1 MKRWMSLLLA
11 AVLALSLAGCSKEQ
25 SEPEQTSAQTEQQQT
40 EEPEET
46 QQASET
52 EPTEEPEQPEEQPA
66 EEPAA
71 DEEQSAEEPAANEE
85 QPAEQSTETEQP
97 AEQSTETETEQSTEG
112 TAEAESSE
120 AGAQSSLLVAYFS
133 YAENAALPDDVD
145 ASASASIQPWNG
157 ALTGNTGV
165 VADMI
170 AQATGADLFSIRTVE
185 QYPDT
190 YDATID
196 QGQQEQSDGARPEL
210 ATHLENLDSYDTIFL
225 GFPNWWGDMPMAVY
239 TFLDE
244 VDLSGKSVIP
254 FVTSGGSGFSN
265 TISTI
270 QQMEPKATVQEGLS
284 IGASSATG
292 AQQQVE
298 SWLSELGL
306 A

>member
-11 AVLALSLAGCSKEQ
+11 AVLALSLAGCSEEQ

-71 DEEQSAEEPAANEE
+71 DEEQSTEEPVAGEE
-85 QPAEQSTETEQP
+85 QPAEK
-97 AEQSTETETEQSTEG
+97 STETETEQSTEG

-244 VDLSGKSVIP
+244 VDLSGKTVIP

-270 QQMEPKATVQEGLS
+270 QQMEPQATVQEGLS

-292 AQQQVE
+292 AQQPVE
-298 SWLSELGL
+298 SWLSELGR

>member
-11 AVLALSLAGCSKEQ
+11 AVLALSLAGCSEEQ

-40 EEPEET
+40 EETEET

-52 EPTEEPEQPEEQPA
+52 EPTEETEQPEEQPA

-71 DEEQSAEEPAANEE
+71 DEEQSTEEPVAGEE
-85 QPAEQSTETEQP
+85 QPAEE
-97 AEQSTETETEQSTEG
+97 STETETEQSTEG

-120 AGAQSSLLVAYFS
+120 AAAQSSLLVAYFS

-145 ASASASIQPWNG
+145 VSASASIQPWNG

-190 YDATID
+190 YDATLD

-244 VDLSGKSVIP
+244 VDLSGKTVIP
-254 FVTSGGSGFSN
+254 FITSGGSGFSN

-270 QQMEPKATVQEGLS
+270 QQMEPQATVQEGLS

>member
-11 AVLALSLAGCSKEQ
+11 AVLALSLAGCSEEQ

-40 EEPEET
+40 EETEET

-71 DEEQSAEEPAANEE
+71 DEEQSTEEPAAAEE
-85 QPAEQSTETEQP
+85 QPAEE
-97 AEQSTETETEQSTEG
+97 STETETEQSTEG
-112 TAEAESSE
+112 TAE

-190 YDATID
+190 YDATLD

-244 VDLSGKSVIP
+244 VDLSGKTVIP

-270 QQMEPKATVQEGLS
+270 QQMEPQATVQEGLS
-284 IGASSATG
+284 ISGSSATG

>member
-11 AVLALSLAGCSKEQ
+11 AVLALSLAGCSEEQ

-71 DEEQSAEEPAANEE
+71 DEEQSTEEPVAGEE
-85 QPAEQSTETEQP
+85 QPAEE
-97 AEQSTETETEQSTEG
+97 STETETEQSTEG

-120 AGAQSSLLVAYFS
+120 AAAQSSLLVAYFS
-133 YAENAALPDDVD
+133 YAENVALPDDVD

-244 VDLSGKSVIP
+244 VDLSGKTVIP

-270 QQMEPKATVQEGLS
+270 QQMEPQATVQEGLS

>member
-11 AVLALSLAGCSKEQ
+11 AVLALSLAGCSEEQ

-71 DEEQSAEEPAANEE
+71 DEEQSTEEPVAGEE
-85 QPAEQSTETEQP
+85 QPAEE
-97 AEQSTETETEQSTEG
+97 STETETEQSTEG
-112 TAEAESSE
+112 TAEAELSE

-157 ALTGNTGV
+157 TLTGNTGV

-244 VDLSGKSVIP
+244 VDLSGKTVIP

-270 QQMEPKATVQEGLS
+270 QQMEPQATVQEGLS
-284 IGASSATG
+284 ISGSSATG

>member
-11 AVLALSLAGCSKEQ
+11 AVLALSLAGCSEEQ

-40 EEPEET
+40 EETEET

-52 EPTEEPEQPEEQPA
+52 EPTEETEQPEEQPA

-71 DEEQSAEEPAANEE
+71 DEEQPAEEPVAGEE
-85 QPAEQSTETEQP
+85 QPAEE
-97 AEQSTETETEQSTEG
+97 STETETEQSTEG

-120 AGAQSSLLVAYFS
+120 AGAQSSILVAYFS

-196 QGQQEQSDGARPEL
+196 QGQQEQSEGARPEL

-239 TFLDE
+239 SFLDE
-244 VDLSGKSVIP
+244 VDLSGKTVIP

-270 QQMEPKATVQEGLS
+270 QQMEPQATVQEGLS

>member
-11 AVLALSLAGCSKEQ
+11 AVLALSLAGCSEEQ

-40 EEPEET
+40 EETEET

-52 EPTEEPEQPEEQPA
+52 EPTEETEQPEEQPA

-71 DEEQSAEEPAANEE
+71 DEEQSTEEPVAGEE
-85 QPAEQSTETEQP
+85 QPAEE
-97 AEQSTETETEQSTEG
+97 STETETEQSTEG

-196 QGQQEQSDGARPEL
+196 QGQQEQSEGARPEL
-210 ATHLENLDSYDTIFL
+210 ATHLENLGSYDTIFL

-244 VDLSGKSVIP
+244 VDLSGKTVIP

-270 QQMEPKATVQEGLS
+270 QQMEPQATVQEGLS

>member
-11 AVLALSLAGCSKEQ
+11 AVLALSVAGCSEEQ

-40 EEPEET
+40 EETEET

-71 DEEQSAEEPAANEE
+71 DEEQSTEEPAADEE
-85 QPAEQSTETEQP
+85 QSAEE
-97 AEQSTETETEQSTEG
+97 STETETEQSTEG

-133 YAENAALPDDVD
+133 YAENAALPEDVD

-244 VDLSGKSVIP
+244 VDLSGKTVIP

-270 QQMEPKATVQEGLS
+270 QQMEPQATVQEGLS

>member
-11 AVLALSLAGCSKEQ
+11 AVLALSLAGCSEEQ

-40 EEPEET
+40 EETEET

-52 EPTEEPEQPEEQPA
+52 ELTGEPEQPEEQPA

-71 DEEQSAEEPAANEE
+71 DEEQSTEEPVAGEE
-85 QPAEQSTETEQP
+85 QPAEE
-97 AEQSTETETEQSTEG
+97 STETETEQSTEE

-157 ALTGNTGV
+157 TLTGNTGV

-210 ATHLENLDSYDTIFL
+210 ATYLENLDSYDTIFL

-244 VDLSGKSVIP
+244 VDLSGKTVIP
-254 FVTSGGSGFSN
+254 FVTSGGSSFSN

-270 QQMEPKATVQEGLS
+270 QQMEPQATVQEGLS

>member
-11 AVLALSLAGCSKEQ
+11 AVLALSLAGCSEEQ

-40 EEPEET
+40 EETEET

-52 EPTEEPEQPEEQPA
+52 EPTEETEQPEEQPA

-71 DEEQSAEEPAANEE
+71 DEEQPAEEPVAGEE
-85 QPAEQSTETEQP
+85 QPAEE
-97 AEQSTETETEQSTEG
+97 STETETEQSTEG

-244 VDLSGKSVIP
+244 VDLSGKTVIP

-270 QQMEPKATVQEGLS
+270 QQMEPQATVQEGLS
-284 IGASSATG
+284 ISGSSATG

>member
-11 AVLALSLAGCSKEQ
+11 AVLALSLAGCSEEQ

-40 EEPEET
+40 EETGET

-71 DEEQSAEEPAANEE
+71 DEEQSTEEPVAGEE
-85 QPAEQSTETEQP
+85 QPAEE
-97 AEQSTETETEQSTEG
+97 STETETEQSTEG

-120 AGAQSSLLVAYFS
+120 AAAQSSLLVAYFS

-196 QGQQEQSDGARPEL
+196 QGQQEQSEGARPEL

-244 VDLSGKSVIP
+244 VDLSGKTVIP

-270 QQMEPKATVQEGLS
+270 QQMEPQATVQEGLS

>member
-1 MKRWMSLLLA
+1 M
-11 AVLALSLAGCSKEQ
+11 
-25 SEPEQTSAQTEQQQT
+25 
-40 EEPEET
+40 
-46 QQASET
+46 
-52 EPTEEPEQPEEQPA
+52 
-66 EEPAA
+66 
-71 DEEQSAEEPAANEE
+71 
-85 QPAEQSTETEQP
+85 
-97 AEQSTETETEQSTEG
+97 
-112 TAEAESSE
+112 
-120 AGAQSSLLVAYFS
+120 AYFS

-239 TFLDE
+239 SFLDE
-244 VDLSGKSVIP
+244 VDLSGKTVIP

-270 QQMEPKATVQEGLS
+270 QQMEPQATVQEGLS
-284 IGASSATG
+284 ISGSSATG

>member
-11 AVLALSLAGCSKEQ
+11 AVLALSLAGCSEEQ

-40 EEPEET
+40 EETEET

-52 EPTEEPEQPEEQPA
+52 EPTEETEQPEEQPA

-71 DEEQSAEEPAANEE
+71 DEEQPAEEPAAGEE
-85 QPAEQSTETEQP
+85 QPAEE
-97 AEQSTETETEQSTEG
+97 STETETEQSTEG

-120 AGAQSSLLVAYFS
+120 AAAQSSLLVAYFS

-145 ASASASIQPWNG
+145 ASASASIQPGNG

-196 QGQQEQSDGARPEL
+196 QGQQEQSEGARPEL

-244 VDLSGKSVIP
+244 VDLSGKTVIP

-270 QQMEPKATVQEGLS
+270 QEMEPQATVQEGLS

>member
-11 AVLALSLAGCSKEQ
+11 AVLALSLAGCSEEQ

-40 EEPEET
+40 EETGET

-52 EPTEEPEQPEEQPA
+52 EPTEETEQPEEQPA

-71 DEEQSAEEPAANEE
+71 DEEQSTEEPVAGEE
-85 QPAEQSTETEQP
+85 QPAEE
-97 AEQSTETETEQSTEG
+97 STETETEQSTEG

-244 VDLSGKSVIP
+244 VDLSGKTVIP

-270 QQMEPKATVQEGLS
+270 QQMEPQATVQEGLS

>member
-11 AVLALSLAGCSKEQ
+11 AVLALSLAGCSEEQ

-71 DEEQSAEEPAANEE
+71 DEEQSTEEPVAGEE
-85 QPAEQSTETEQP
+85 QPAEE
-97 AEQSTETETEQSTEG
+97 STETETEQSTEG

-120 AGAQSSLLVAYFS
+120 AAAQSSLLVAYFS

-239 TFLDE
+239 SFLDE
-244 VDLSGKSVIP
+244 VDLSGKTVIP

-270 QQMEPKATVQEGLS
+270 QQMEPQATVQEGLS
-284 IGASSATG
+284 ISGSSATG

>member
-11 AVLALSLAGCSKEQ
+11 AVLALSLAGCSEEQ

-71 DEEQSAEEPAANEE
+71 DEEQSTEEPVAGEE
-85 QPAEQSTETEQP
+85 QPAEE
-97 AEQSTETETEQSTEG
+97 STETETEQSTEG

-196 QGQQEQSDGARPEL
+196 QGQQEQSEGARPEL

-244 VDLSGKSVIP
+244 VDLSGKTVIP

-270 QQMEPKATVQEGLS
+270 QEMEPQATVQEGLS

>member
-11 AVLALSLAGCSKEQ
+11 AVLALSLAGCSEEQ

-52 EPTEEPEQPEEQPA
+52 EPTEETEQPEEQPA

-71 DEEQSAEEPAANEE
+71 DEEQPAEEPVAGEE
-85 QPAEQSTETEQP
+85 QPAEE
-97 AEQSTETETEQSTEG
+97 STETETEQSTEG

-157 ALTGNTGV
+157 AHTGNTGV

-190 YDATID
+190 YDATLD
-196 QGQQEQSDGARPEL
+196 QGQQEQQDHRRHTDGGHDPA
-210 ATHLENLDSYDTIFL
+210 H
-225 GFPNWWGDMPMAVY
+225 
-239 TFLDE
+239 
-244 VDLSGKSVIP
+244 
-254 FVTSGGSGFSN
+254 
-265 TISTI
+265 
-270 QQMEPKATVQEGLS
+270 
-284 IGASSATG
+284 G
-292 AQQQVE
+292 AQASFRPAPPGPPVQQSPHGGAENHARHRQLPALCTGCAKAVIMRQA
-298 SWLSELGL
+298 LGL
-306 A
+306 PAQKVVQHTGVGADVVAGHHVGVQ

>member
-11 AVLALSLAGCSKEQ
+11 AVLALSLAGCSEEQ

-71 DEEQSAEEPAANEE
+71 DEEQSTEEPVAGEE
-85 QPAEQSTETEQP
+85 QPAEE
-97 AEQSTETETEQSTEG
+97 STETETEQSTEG

-196 QGQQEQSDGARPEL
+196 QGQQEQSEGARPEL

-244 VDLSGKSVIP
+244 VDLSGKTVIP

-270 QQMEPKATVQEGLS
+270 QQMEPQATVQEGLS

>member
-11 AVLALSLAGCSKEQ
+11 AVLALSLAGCSEEQ

-71 DEEQSAEEPAANEE
+71 DEEQSTEEPVAGEEQLAEE
-85 QPAEQSTETEQP
+85 
-97 AEQSTETETEQSTEG
+97 STETETEQSTEG

-244 VDLSGKSVIP
+244 VDLSGKTVIP

-270 QQMEPKATVQEGLS
+270 QQMEPQATVQEGLS

>member
-11 AVLALSLAGCSKEQ
+11 AVLALSLAGCSEEQ

-71 DEEQSAEEPAANEE
+71 DEEQSTEEPVAGEE
-85 QPAEQSTETEQP
+85 QPAEE
-97 AEQSTETETEQSTEG
+97 STETETEQSTEG

-133 YAENAALPDDVD
+133 YAENAALPDNVD

-244 VDLSGKSVIP
+244 VDLSGKTVIP

-270 QQMEPKATVQEGLS
+270 QQMEPQATVQEGLS
-284 IGASSATG
+284 ISGSSATG

>member
-11 AVLALSLAGCSKEQ
+11 AVLALSLAGCSEEQ
-25 SEPEQTSAQTEQQQT
+25 SEPEQTSAQIEQQQT
-40 EEPEET
+40 EETEET

-71 DEEQSAEEPAANEE
+71 DEEQSTEEPVAGEE
-85 QPAEQSTETEQP
+85 QPAEE
-97 AEQSTETETEQSTEG
+97 STETETEQSTEG

-244 VDLSGKSVIP
+244 VDLSGKTVIP

-270 QQMEPKATVQEGLS
+270 QQMEPQATVQEGLS
-284 IGASSATG
+284 IGGSSATG

>member
-11 AVLALSLAGCSKEQ
+11 AVLALSLAGCSEEQ

-71 DEEQSAEEPAANEE
+71 DEEQSTEEPAADEE
-85 QPAEQSTETEQP
+85 QSAEE
-97 AEQSTETETEQSTEG
+97 STETETEQSTEG

-244 VDLSGKSVIP
+244 VDLSGKTVIP

-270 QQMEPKATVQEGLS
+270 QQMEPQATVQEGLS

>member
-11 AVLALSLAGCSKEQ
+11 AVLALSLAGCSEEQ
-25 SEPEQTSAQTEQQQT
+25 SEPEQSSAQTEQQQT

-71 DEEQSAEEPAANEE
+71 DEEQSTEEPVAGEE
-85 QPAEQSTETEQP
+85 QPAEE
-97 AEQSTETETEQSTEG
+97 STETETEQSTEG

-244 VDLSGKSVIP
+244 VDLSGKTVIP

-270 QQMEPKATVQEGLS
+270 QQMEPQATVQEGLS

>member
-11 AVLALSLAGCSKEQ
+11 AVLALSLAGCSEEQ

-71 DEEQSAEEPAANEE
+71 DEEQSTEEPVVGEE
-85 QPAEQSTETEQP
+85 QPAEE
-97 AEQSTETETEQSTEG
+97 STETETEQSTEG

-120 AGAQSSLLVAYFS
+120 AATQSSLLVAYFS

-190 YDATID
+190 YDATLD
-196 QGQQEQSDGARPEL
+196 QGQQEQSEGARPEL

-244 VDLSGKSVIP
+244 VDLSGKTVIP

-270 QQMEPKATVQEGLS
+270 QQMEPQATVQEGLS

>member
-11 AVLALSLAGCSKEQ
+11 AVLALSLAGCSEEQ
-25 SEPEQTSAQTEQQQT
+25 SEPEQTSAQTGQQQT
-40 EEPEET
+40 EETEET

-71 DEEQSAEEPAANEE
+71 DEEQSTEEPVAGEE
-85 QPAEQSTETEQP
+85 QPAEE
-97 AEQSTETETEQSTEG
+97 STETETEQSTEG

-120 AGAQSSLLVAYFS
+120 AAAQSSLLVAYFS

-190 YDATID
+190 YDASID

-244 VDLSGKSVIP
+244 VDLSGKTVIP

-270 QQMEPKATVQEGLS
+270 QQMEPQATVQEGLS

>member
-11 AVLALSLAGCSKEQ
+11 AVLALSLAGCSEEQ

-40 EEPEET
+40 EETGET

-52 EPTEEPEQPEEQPA
+52 EPTEETEQPEEQPA

-71 DEEQSAEEPAANEE
+71 DEEQSTEEPVAGEE
-85 QPAEQSTETEQP
+85 QPAEE
-97 AEQSTETETEQSTEG
+97 STETETEQSTEG

-239 TFLDE
+239 SFLDE
-244 VDLSGKSVIP
+244 VDLSGKTVIP

-270 QQMEPKATVQEGLS
+270 QQMEPQATVQEGLS
-284 IGASSATG
+284 ISGSSATG

>member
-11 AVLALSLAGCSKEQ
+11 AVLALSLAGCSEEQ

-71 DEEQSAEEPAANEE
+71 DEEQSTEEPVAGEE
-85 QPAEQSTETEQP
+85 QPAEE
-97 AEQSTETETEQSTEG
+97 STETETEQSTEG

-120 AGAQSSLLVAYFS
+120 AAAQSSLLVAYFS

-239 TFLDE
+239 TFLNE
-244 VDLSGKSVIP
+244 VDLSGKMVIP

-270 QQMEPKATVQEGLS
+270 QQMEPQATVQEGLS
-284 IGASSATG
+284 ISGSSATG

>member
-11 AVLALSLAGCSKEQ
+11 AVLALSLAGCSEEQ

-40 EEPEET
+40 EETEET

-71 DEEQSAEEPAANEE
+71 DEEQSTEEPAADEE
-85 QPAEQSTETEQP
+85 QSAEE
-97 AEQSTETETEQSTEG
+97 STETETEQSTEG

-120 AGAQSSLLVAYFS
+120 AGAQSNLLVAYFS

-190 YDATID
+190 YDATLD

-244 VDLSGKSVIP
+244 VDLSGKTVIP

-270 QQMEPKATVQEGLS
+270 QQMEPQATVQEGLS

>member
-11 AVLALSLAGCSKEQ
+11 AVLALSLAGCSEEQ

-40 EEPEET
+40 EETEET

-52 EPTEEPEQPEEQPA
+52 EPTEEPERPEEQST

-71 DEEQSAEEPAANEE
+71 DEEQSTEEPVAGEE
-85 QPAEQSTETEQP
+85 QPAEE
-97 AEQSTETETEQSTEG
+97 STETETEQSTEG

-244 VDLSGKSVIP
+244 VDLSGKTVIP

-270 QQMEPKATVQEGLS
+270 QQMEPQATVQEGLS

>member
-11 AVLALSLAGCSKEQ
+11 AVLALSLAGCSEEQ

-40 EEPEET
+40 EETEET

-71 DEEQSAEEPAANEE
+71 DEEQSTEEAVAGEE
-85 QPAEQSTETEQP
+85 QPAEE
-97 AEQSTETETEQSTEG
+97 STETETEQSTEG

-190 YDATID
+190 YDATLD

-244 VDLSGKSVIP
+244 VDLSGKTVIP

-270 QQMEPKATVQEGLS
+270 QQMEPQATVQEGLS
-284 IGASSATG
+284 ISGSSATG

>member
-11 AVLALSLAGCSKEQ
+11 AVLALSVAGCSEEQ

-40 EEPEET
+40 EETEET

-71 DEEQSAEEPAANEE
+71 DEEQSTEEPAADEE
-85 QPAEQSTETEQP
+85 QSAEE
-97 AEQSTETETEQSTEG
+97 STETETEQSTEG

-244 VDLSGKSVIP
+244 VDLSGKTVIP

-270 QQMEPKATVQEGLS
+270 QQMEPQATVQEGLS
-284 IGASSATG
+284 ISGSSATG

>member
-11 AVLALSLAGCSKEQ
+11 AVLALSLAGCSEEQ

-40 EEPEET
+40 EETEET

-52 EPTEEPEQPEEQPA
+52 EPTEETEQPEEQPA

-71 DEEQSAEEPAANEE
+71 DEEQPAEEPVAGEE
-85 QPAEQSTETEQP
+85 QPAEESTETE
-97 AEQSTETETEQSTEG
+97 SEQSTEG

-120 AGAQSSLLVAYFS
+120 AAAQSNLLVAYFS

-190 YDATID
+190 YDATLD

-244 VDLSGKSVIP
+244 VDLSGKTVIP

-270 QQMEPKATVQEGLS
+270 QEMEPQATVQEGLS

>member
-11 AVLALSLAGCSKEQ
+11 AVLALSLAGCSEEQ
-25 SEPEQTSAQTEQQQT
+25 SEPEQTSAQTGQQQT
-40 EEPEET
+40 EETEET

-52 EPTEEPEQPEEQPA
+52 EPTEETEQPEEQPA

-71 DEEQSAEEPAANEE
+71 DEEQSTEEPVAGEE
-85 QPAEQSTETEQP
+85 QPAEE
-97 AEQSTETETEQSTEG
+97 STETETEQSTEG

-190 YDATID
+190 YDATLD

-244 VDLSGKSVIP
+244 VDLSGKTVIP

-270 QQMEPKATVQEGLS
+270 QQMEPQATVQEGLS

>member
-11 AVLALSLAGCSKEQ
+11 AVLALSLAGCSEEQ

-40 EEPEET
+40 EETEET

-71 DEEQSAEEPAANEE
+71 DEEQSTEEPVAGEE
-85 QPAEQSTETEQP
+85 QPAEESTG
-97 AEQSTETETEQSTEG
+97 TETEQSTEG

-120 AGAQSSLLVAYFS
+120 AAAQSSLLVAYFS

-244 VDLSGKSVIP
+244 VDLSGKTVIP

-270 QQMEPKATVQEGLS
+270 QQMEPQATVQEGLS
-284 IGASSATG
+284 ISGSSATG

>member
-11 AVLALSLAGCSKEQ
+11 AVLALSLAGCSEEQ

-40 EEPEET
+40 EETEET

-52 EPTEEPEQPEEQPA
+52 EPTEETEQPEEQPA

-71 DEEQSAEEPAANEE
+71 DEEQSTEEAVAGEE
-85 QPAEQSTETEQP
+85 QPAEE
-97 AEQSTETETEQSTEG
+97 STETETEQSTEG

-120 AGAQSSLLVAYFS
+120 AAAQSSLLVAYFS

-196 QGQQEQSDGARPEL
+196 QGQQEQSEGARPEL

-244 VDLSGKSVIP
+244 VDLSGKTVIP

-270 QQMEPKATVQEGLS
+270 QQMEPQATVQEGLS